1 MTTAQ
6 KQINEI
12 CSDINR
18 RIYSMNYEK
27 ESAVRDYLSDQIVED
42 KLLLFEGDSDR
53 IADILEVNENCIF
66 DVLTD
71 ADLITI

>member
-6 KQINEI
+6 KQINEV

-27 ESAVRDYLSDQIVED
+27 ESAVRDYLSDQIVDD
-42 KLLLFEGDSDR
+42 KILLFESDSDR

-71 ADLITI
+71 ADLITN

>member
-27 ESAVRDYLSDQIVED
+27 ESAVRDYLSDQIVDD
-42 KLLLFEGDSDR
+42 KLLLFEGDSIR
-53 IADILEVNENCIF
+53 IADILEVNEKCIF

-71 ADLITI
+71 ADLLIL

>member
-12 CSDINR
+12 CFDINR

-27 ESAVRDYLSDQIVED
+27 ESAVRDYLSNQIVDD
-42 KLLLFEGDSDR
+42 KLMLFESDSDR

-71 ADLITI
+71 ADLIIT

>member
-6 KQINEI
+6 KQINEV

-27 ESAVRDYLSDQIVED
+27 ESAVRDYLSDQIVDD
-42 KLLLFEGDSDR
+42 KLLLFEGDSDQ

-71 ADLITI
+71 ADLITT

>member
-6 KQINEI
+6 KQINQI

-18 RIYSMNYEK
+18 RIYSMSYEK
-27 ESAVRDYLSDQIVED
+27 ESIVRDYLLFQIVDD
-42 KLLLFEGDSDR
+42 KLMLFEGDSDR

-66 DVLTD
+66 DLLTD
-71 ADLITI
+71 ADLITT

>member
-6 KQINEI
+6 KQINEV

-42 KLLLFEGDSDR
+42 RLMLFEGDSIR

-71 ADLITI
+71 ADLLIL

>member
-6 KQINEI
+6 KQINQV

-27 ESAVRDYLSDQIVED
+27 ESAVRDYLSDQIVDD
-42 KLLLFEGDSDR
+42 KILLFESDSDR

-71 ADLITI
+71 ADLITN

>member
-18 RIYSMNYEK
+18 RIYLMNYEK
-27 ESAVRDYLSDQIVED
+27 ESAVRDYLSNQIVDD
-42 KLLLFEGDSDR
+42 KLMLFEGDSDR

-66 DVLTD
+66 DLLTD
-71 ADLITI
+71 ADLIIT

>member
-6 KQINEI
+6 KQINEV

-27 ESAVRDYLSDQIVED
+27 ESAVRDYLSDQIVND

-71 ADLITI
+71 ADLITT

>member
-6 KQINEI
+6 KQINQI

-18 RIYSMNYEK
+18 RIYSMSYEK
-27 ESAVRDYLSDQIVED
+27 ESTVRDYLLFQIVDD
-42 KLLLFEGDSDR
+42 KLMLFEGDSDR

-66 DVLTD
+66 DLLTD
-71 ADLITI
+71 ADLITT

>member
-6 KQINEI
+6 KQINEV

-27 ESAVRDYLSDQIVED
+27 ESAVRDYLSNQILDD

-71 ADLITI
+71 ADLITT